1 VVGVS
6 APTDLTDLT
15 DHIAALP
22 LIDHHVHGAF
32 TTEVDRK
39 VDRDVDRAGFE
50 VALNE
55 GSPEPAPPGTTQFDS
70 PLGFAIRRWCAPLL
84 DLPPHTP
91 ADRYWARRTEL
102 GTAEV
107 TGRFL
112 RAAGVSDWLVDTGYA
127 AHAVLDPAAMAA
139 ASGGA
144 VREIVR
150 IEAVAEEVAA
160 QAPAGRDYADAFG
173 ARLAQATRGAVGVKS
188 VLAYRAGF
196 DIDLG
201 RPDPRE
207 VAVAAA
213 RWIGSGGGRLTDP
226 VLVRHGLHA
235 ALHRGLPLQLH
246 TGLGDRDLDLH
257 RANPVLLLD
266 FLRLPEVA
274 AVPVLLLH
282 CYPYHREAGYLAQA
296 FPNVHMDVGLALNH
310 VGARS
315 RAVLAESFE
324 LAPFAKLLYSSD
336 AWGPPELHHLGAVL
350 WRRAVAATFGE
361 RVRDGDWSDADA
373 RRVAT
378 MVGRGNAE
386 RVYRL

>member
-1 VVGVS
+1 MS
-6 APTDLTDLT
+6 APAELDDLADR
-15 DHIAALP
+15 IAALP

-32 TTEVDRK
+32 TTEI
-39 VDRDVDRAGFE
+39 DRAAFE
-50 VALNE
+50 MHLNE
-55 GSPEPAPPGTTQFDS
+55 GSPEPAPAGTTQFDS
-70 PLGFAIRRWCAPLL
+70 PVGFAIRRWCAPLL

-107 TGRFL
+107 TARFL

-127 AHAVLDPAAMAA
+127 ADAVLDPAALAA

-150 IEAVAEEVAA
+150 IEAVAEQVAA
-160 QAPAGRDYADAFG
+160 RAPAGRDYADTFG
-173 ARLAQATRGAVGVKS
+173 AQLAQATRGAAGVKS

-196 DIDLG
+196 DIDLT
-201 RPDPRE
+201 RPDPRQ

-213 RWIGSGGGRLTDP
+213 RWIGAGGGRLTDP
-226 VLVRHGLHA
+226 VLLRHGLHT
-235 ALHRGLPLQLH
+235 ALRCGLPLQLH

-266 FLRLPEVA
+266 LLRLPEVA
-274 AVPVLLLH
+274 AVPVMLLH
-282 CYPYHREAGYLAQA
+282 CYPYHREAAYLAQA

-336 AWGPPELHHLGAVL
+336 AWGPAELHHLGAVL
-350 WRRAVAATFGE
+350 WRRAITATFGE
-361 RVRDGDWSDADA
+361 WVRDGDWSAADA
-373 RRVAT
+373 QRVAT

>member
-1 VVGVS
+1 MN
-6 APTDLTDLT
+6 APADLTDHTDLT
-15 DHIAALP
+15 DHVAALP

-32 TTEVDRK
+32 TTVI
-39 VDRDVDRAGFE
+39 DRAGFE
-50 VALNE
+50 GALNE

-70 PLGFAIRRWCAPLL
+70 ALGFAIRRWCAPVL
-84 DLPPHTP
+84 DLPPHVP
-91 ADRYWARRTEL
+91 PDGYWARRTEL
-102 GTAEV
+102 GTTEV
-107 TGRFL
+107 TARFL

-127 AHAVLDPAAMAA
+127 ADAVLDPAALAA

-150 IEAVAEEVAA
+150 IEAVAEQVAA
-160 QAPAGRDYADAFG
+160 QAPAGRDYADALD
-173 ARLAQATRGAVGVKS
+173 ARLAAATRDAVAVKS

-201 RPDPRE
+201 RPGPRE

-226 VLVRHGLHA
+226 VLLRHGLHA
-235 ALHRGLPLQLH
+235 ALRRGLPLQLH

-257 RANPVLLLD
+257 RANPALLVDL
-266 FLRLPEVA
+266 LRQPSVA
-274 AVPVLLLH
+274 AVPVMLLH
-282 CYPYHREAGYLAQA
+282 CYPYHREAAYLAQA

-310 VGARS
+310 VGARA

-350 WRRAVAATFGE
+350 WRRAITVTFGE
-361 RVRDGDWSDADA
+361 WVRDGDWSAADA

-386 RVYRL
+386 RVYGL